1 MQRKAHT
8 TTHTLEKRIFWTIL
22 LLLASLVVLYIYFVS
37 KSIVNVIVREEIEQ
51 DIVAMQTEISEL
63 ESMYLQQKNRINMPL
78 AQSLGFRELPEREFV
93 VRKSRLSTRLTLS
106 DEI

>member
-63 ESMYLQQKNRINMPL
+63 ESMYLQQKT
-78 AQSLGFRELPEREFV
+78 V
-93 VRKSRLSTRLTLS
+93 LTCHWPKA
-106 DEI
+106 